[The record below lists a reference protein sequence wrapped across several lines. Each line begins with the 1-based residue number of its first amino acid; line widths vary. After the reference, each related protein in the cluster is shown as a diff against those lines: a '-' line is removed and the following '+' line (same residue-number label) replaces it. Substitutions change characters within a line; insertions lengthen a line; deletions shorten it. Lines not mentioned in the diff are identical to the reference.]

1 MRSRRTVLHALG
13 MGGMT
18 LPGWRGPVLP
28 AVNVANATATAP
40 QSVACAAPASTERV
54 VRRFADPLLELTRL
68 LRLAAET
75 EHATVLQYLYA
86 AFSLRADYAAIGVY
100 DSSGTTMNL
109 LEIAIDR
116 MTHFH
121 TVNRVLVSLGAP
133 PHLRSPLLPL
143 MTEVFPFTLALQ
155 PAGRMALAQF
165 LYREAPFEAFDAAGP
180 DATDRQL
187 MTDVCAMLGIMD
199 RPRVRLYA
207 AIAAVASE
215 ATHAAI
221 ADMPDLTRWIVPLRL
236 LDTRGEGRF
245 EFLKSVFQSSHPA
258 FDGHRDAWQL
268 RVTDP
273 HYPAYDVARGDA
285 ACAAWPSHS
294 GTPSADDL
302 LRLGDLQYT
311 TTLLLLDLYFRQ
323 HLPVYRSLAVSHM
336 IGPVQSIG
344 RHLPRLG
351 LGMPFRAAGVPD
363 TSALDV
369 RHRLRFVMAVLQEA
383 QALTEALQS
392 LLPPN
397 YPMSVNRETMT
408 SLRETSARIEAR

>member
-1 MRSRRTVLHALG
+1 M
-13 MGGMT
+13 
-18 LPGWRGPVLP
+18 
-28 AVNVANATATAP
+28 
-40 QSVACAAPASTERV
+40 
-54 VRRFADPLLELTRL
+54 TRL

-86 AFSLRADYAAIGVY
+86 AFSLRADYAAIGIY

-187 MTDVCAMLGIMD
+187 MTDVCAMLGITD

-258 FDGHRDAWQL
+258 FDGHRDAL
-268 RVTDP
+268 ATAGDRS
-273 HYPAYDVARGDA
+273 ALSGIRRGARRRRMRCLAFAFWYTRRPMTCCGWA
-285 ACAAWPSHS
+285 TCS
-294 GTPSADDL
+294 TP
-302 LRLGDLQYT
+302 RRCCCWT
-311 TTLLLLDLYFRQ
+311 C
-323 HLPVYRSLAVSHM
+323 
-336 IGPVQSIG
+336 
-344 RHLPRLG
+344 
-351 LGMPFRAAGVPD
+351 
-363 TSALDV
+363 TSASTC
-369 RHRLRFVMAVLQEA
+369 RCTGRWR
-383 QALTEALQS
+383 
-392 LLPPN
+392 
-397 YPMSVNRETMT
+397 Y
-408 SLRETSARIEAR
+408 RI